1 LEPPRIGTKGQILEW
16 GIEVLEHEPHHRH
29 LSHLVGLYPGSQIT
43 PKKTPAL
50 YEAAKVSLLNRGPG
64 SSGWSHAWRACL
76 YARIFDGNT
85 ALMELTNLVGK
96 KSTPNL
102 LGNSVQLDGNF
113 GAAAAM
119 TELLLQSHDGEVHLL
134 PALPAA
140 WPTGSARGLIARG
153 GFAVDLA
160 WKDGQLERADIVSR
174 LGHPLRVRYG
184 AKTAEYQTQPGQRIA
199 FQGSS
204 PILR

>member
-1 LEPPRIGTKGQILEW
+1 
-16 GIEVLEHEPHHRH
+16 VEHEPHHRH
-29 LSHLVGLYPGSQIT
+29 LSHLVGLYPGAQIT

-50 YEAAKVSLLNRGPG
+50 YAAAKVSLVNRGPG

-76 YARIFDGNT
+76 YARVFDGNT
-85 ALMELTNLVGK
+85 ALTELTHLVSR

-119 TELLLQSHDGEVHLL
+119 TEMLLHSHDGEVHLL

-140 WPTGSARGLIARG
+140 WPTGAARGLVARG
-153 GFAVDLA
+153 GFVVDLT
-160 WKDGQLERADIVSR
+160 WRDGKLVRADILSR
-174 LGHPLRVRYG
+174 LGNPLKLRSG
-184 AKTAEYQTQPGQRIA
+184 ARTADYQTKPGQRIA
-199 FQGSS
+199 F
-204 PILR
+204 